1 MHFWS
6 PHFGPILDLFPKLI
20 SLLGQSLILEIV
32 FILVPTINPITYK
45 FEVAD
50 RMHYMHSK
58 C

>member
-6 PHFGPILDLFPKLI
+6 PHFEPILDLFPKLI
-20 SLLGQSLILEIV
+20 SLLGQSLISEIV
-32 FILVPTINPITYK
+32 FILVPTINPITEK
-45 FEVAD
+45 FEVTD

>member
-45 FEVAD
+45 FEVANI
-50 RMHYMHSK
+50 MHYMHSK